1 MTEHELFKEAVMQHM
16 VNDARV
22 QRESK
27 TRKHHPVARKVLFAA
42 ACLLVAVSVT
52 VFAIPSARAA
62 VEDWISNLFTP
73 NGYFGQEQSARTE
86 EPTIEAITTLA
97 GEGNLTLSGVGE
109 EFQAYADA
117 FDMKLD
123 EIAYDG
129 ESIFVSGTMSGATA
143 RPFVEAQTGGDT
155 FRAAEYDGS
164 LGGDPD
170 WEYYFFACENW
181 MRFISSDGQTFMGE
195 LVPFF
200 TPEMDAI
207 CIALSEET
215 PEKVFKD
222 GALVT
227 SNKKADALWD
237 AYLAD
242 HDVRFSATLERT
254 GQDIGPLSAQDA
266 EPLSGQVPG
275 ELSLRMRY
283 DNVVGAD
290 PTEVLTALFGSIS
303 LDADAYLA
311 LTKTTQAKTE
321 TKVELGGIHPVT
333 YMDWQP
339 EAEQREE
346 YSEIYYSTHELDFTG
361 ASFSLKQIT
370 FTPTDT
376 QIKLHVVLPESWTAA
391 ERYSC
396 DLSFHFL
403 LDGADPDIWTHCPFN
418 TYGPI
423 GTCDKTGKTLEYDFD
438 LYESAIPPSQWAKLK
453 TLTIIPTTTY
463 WWDMKVSFDEE
474 PQQSISLRDGAVYTA
489 KVYKSKKNPG
499 RGTAYDYNPL
509 FDEMT
514 QYALTINLDDY
525 R

>member
-1 MTEHELFKEAVMQHM
+1 MTEHELFKEAIMQNM
-16 VNDARV
+16 VDDARV

-27 TRKHHPVARKVLFAA
+27 KQKRHPIARKVLFAA

-62 VEDWISNLFTP
+62 VEDWFNNWFSP
-73 NGYFGQEQSARTE
+73 VGYFGQEKEERE
-86 EPTIEAITTLA
+86 KEPTIEAITTLA
-97 GEGNLTLSGVGE
+97 SESNLTLSNIGE

-155 FRAAEYDGS
+155 FRAVKYDGS

-170 WEYYFFACENW
+170 SEYYFFACEN
-181 MRFISSDGQTFMGE
+181 MMKFVSTDGQTFMGE

-200 TPEMDAI
+200 TPDMDAI
-207 CIALSEET
+207 CITLSEEM

-227 SNKKADALWD
+227 SNKQADTLWD

-242 HDVRFSATLERT
+242 HDVRFSATLERA
-254 GQDIGPLSAQDA
+254 GQDIGPLSSQDV
-266 EPLSGQVPG
+266 EPLSGQVSG

-283 DNVVGAD
+283 DNVDSAD
-290 PTEVLTALFGSIS
+290 PISVLNALFGTVAV
-303 LDADAYLA
+303 DADAYQA
-311 LTKTTQAKTE
+311 LTKTVQAKTE
-321 TKVELGGIHPVT
+321 DKVELGGIHPVT
-333 YMDWQP
+333 ITEWQP
-339 EAEQREE
+339 EEEQTSEDC
-346 YSEIYYSTHELDFTG
+346 EIYYYTHNLDFSG
-361 ASFSLKQIT
+361 VSFSLKDIS

-376 QIKLHVVLPESWTAA
+376 KVLLHVVLPASWTRP
-391 ERYSC
+391 ERRDSEFGFRLLVDGKQIGKDPNSLFNARGFNGIDYTTS
-396 DLSFHFL
+396 DFLEFDYEFYHSALS
-403 LDGADPDIWTHCPFN
+403 
-418 TYGPI
+418 
-423 GTCDKTGKTLEYDFD
+423 
-438 LYESAIPPSQWAKLK
+438 PSQWAAAK
-453 TLTIIPTTTY
+453 TLTIIPVTGY
-463 WWDMKVSFDEE
+463 WWEMKLSHDKGPFE
-474 PQQSISLRDGAVYTA
+474 SYSLQDGA
-489 KVYKSKKNPG
+489 KVTSYANRTSIE
-499 RGTAYDYNPL
+499 YNEL
-509 FDEMT
+509 YDEMT